1 MAKKMT
7 GISKVE
13 RKIPSVKGQLNSE
26 YEVIVSPKDY
36 QDFCPGSLLACRS
49 EILVV
54 FGWHF
59 GRNNDLI
66 FLF

>member
-26 YEVIVSPKDY
+26 YEVIASPKDY
-36 QDFCPGSLLACRS
+36 QDFCPGSLLEFSA
-49 EILVV
+49 EILVI
-54 FGWHF
+54 
-59 GRNNDLI
+59 LC
-66 FLF
+66 